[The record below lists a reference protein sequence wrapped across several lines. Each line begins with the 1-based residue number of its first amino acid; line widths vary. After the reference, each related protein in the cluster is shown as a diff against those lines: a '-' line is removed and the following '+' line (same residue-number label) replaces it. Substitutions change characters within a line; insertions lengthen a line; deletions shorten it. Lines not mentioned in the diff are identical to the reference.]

1 MANFEDTD
9 AKHNMYNSVPI
20 DCSVVVPLYN
30 ESKVVQELYD
40 RLTKTL
46 TATGL
51 NYELIFIDDG
61 SSDNTLQLLKSI
73 ASKDS
78 KVLIVELRRNFGQT
92 PALAAGFDVARGQ
105 IIISMD
111 GDLQHLPEEI
121 PLFIE
126 KLNEGCDVV
135 SGWRKNRVDNLVM
148 RKIPSRAAN
157 WLASK
162 ISGVDIHDF
171 GTTFKAYRR
180 EIIEQL
186 HLYGEMHRFIPALL
200 SQSGAKIIEI
210 PITNIVRPSGSS
222 NYGIGRTFRVA
233 FDLITLRFLLGYLTK
248 PLHFFGR
255 AAFYCV
261 LASILMAA
269 YILFDKLYYKV
280 PVIVAHGPLAGL
292 AAVMLM
298 VGTVFIATGLIGEMV
313 SRVYFESTG
322 RKIYSVKKI
331 HTRQTLGPEQKR

>member
-1 MANFEDTD
+1 MANFEKQPQSATG
-9 AKHNMYNSVPI
+9 PTI

-30 ESKVVQELYD
+30 ESAVVQELYD

-46 TATGL
+46 AATGL
-51 NYELIFIDDG
+51 YYELVFIDDG

-78 KVLIVELRRNFGQT
+78 KVLAVELRRNFGQT
-92 PALAAGFDVARGQ
+92 PALAAGFDIARGQ

-121 PLFIE
+121 PIFLE
-126 KLNEGCDVV
+126 KLNEGYDVV
-135 SGWRKNRVDNLVM
+135 SGWRKKRVDNLLV
-148 RKIPSRAAN
+148 RKIPSRIAN

-180 EIIEQL
+180 EIIEEL
-186 HLYGEMHRFIPALL
+186 HLYGEMHRFIPALI

-261 LASILMAA
+261 LASILMAG

-280 PVIVAHGPLAGL
+280 PVLVAHGPLAGL
-292 AAVMLM
+292 AAVLLM
-298 VGTVFIATGLIGEMV
+298 VGTVFVATGLIGEMV
-313 SRVYFESTG
+313 SRVYFESTD

-331 HTRQTLGPEQKR
+331 HARQTLGPE

>member
-1 MANFEDTD
+1 MANFEKQPQSAT
-9 AKHNMYNSVPI
+9 SPTI

-30 ESKVVQELYD
+30 ESAVVQELYD

-46 TATGL
+46 AATGL
-51 NYELIFIDDG
+51 YYELVFIDDG

-78 KVLIVELRRNFGQT
+78 KVLAVELRRNFGQT
-92 PALAAGFDVARGQ
+92 PALAAGFDIARGQ

-121 PLFIE
+121 PIFLE
-126 KLNEGCDVV
+126 KLNEGYDVV
-135 SGWRKNRVDNLVM
+135 SGWRKTRVDNLVM

-180 EIIEQL
+180 EIIEEL
-186 HLYGEMHRFIPALL
+186 HLYGEMHRFIPALI

-261 LASILMAA
+261 LASILMAG

-280 PVIVAHGPLAGL
+280 PVLVAHGPLAGL
-292 AAVMLM
+292 AAVLLM
-298 VGTVFIATGLIGEMV
+298 VGTVFVATGLIGEMV
-313 SRVYFESTG
+313 SRVYFESTD

-331 HTRQTLGPEQKR
+331 HARQTLGPE

>member
-1 MANFEDTD
+1 MTNFEKQPQSST
-9 AKHNMYNSVPI
+9 SPTI

-30 ESKVVQELYD
+30 ESAVVQELYD

-46 TATGL
+46 AATGL
-51 NYELIFIDDG
+51 YYELVFIDDG

-78 KVLIVELRRNFGQT
+78 KVLVVELRRNFGQT

-121 PLFIE
+121 PIFLE
-126 KLNEGCDVV
+126 KLNEGYDVV

-186 HLYGEMHRFIPALL
+186 HLYGEMHRFIPALI

-261 LASILMAA
+261 LASILMAG
-269 YILFDKLYYKV
+269 YVLFDKIYYKV
-280 PVIVAHGPLAGL
+280 PILLAHGPMAGL
-292 AAVMLM
+292 AAVLLM

-313 SRVYFESTG
+313 SRVYFESTD

-331 HTRQTLGPEQKR
+331 HARQTLGPE

>member
-1 MANFEDTD
+1 MTNFEKLTKQMPGPTE
-9 AKHNMYNSVPI
+9 ALI

-30 ESKVVQELYD
+30 ESAVVQELYE

-51 NYELIFIDDG
+51 YYELVFIDDG
-61 SSDNTLQLLKSI
+61 SKDNTLGLLKAI

-78 KVLIVELRRNFGQT
+78 KVFVVELRRNFGQT
-92 PALAAGFDVARGQ
+92 PALAAGFDVAQGQ

-121 PLFIE
+121 PLFLE
-126 KLNEGCDVV
+126 KINEGYDVV

-148 RKIPSRAAN
+148 RKLPSRAAN

-180 EIIEQL
+180 EVIEEL

-210 PITNIVRPSGSS
+210 PITNIIRPSGSS

-261 LASILMAA
+261 LASILMAG
-269 YILFDKLYYKV
+269 YILFDKLYYNV
-280 PVIVAHGPLAGL
+280 PVLVAHGPMAGL
-292 AAVMLM
+292 AAVLLM

-331 HTRQTLGPEQKR
+331 HIRQTLGPE

>member
-1 MANFEDTD
+1 MVNFEKQPQSST
-9 AKHNMYNSVPI
+9 SPTI

-30 ESKVVQELYD
+30 ESAVVQELYD

-51 NYELIFIDDG
+51 YYELVFIDDG

-78 KVLIVELRRNFGQT
+78 KVLVVELRRNFGQT
-92 PALAAGFDVARGQ
+92 PALAAGFDAARGQ

-121 PLFIE
+121 PIFLK
-126 KLNEGCDVV
+126 KLNEGYDVV

-186 HLYGEMHRFIPALL
+186 HLYGEMHRFIPALI

-233 FDLITLRFLLGYLTK
+233 FDLITLRFILGYLTK

-261 LASILMAA
+261 LASILMAG

-280 PVIVAHGPLAGL
+280 PVLVAHGPMAGL
-292 AAVMLM
+292 AAVLLM

-313 SRVYFESTG
+313 SRVYFESTD

-331 HTRQTLGPEQKR
+331 HTRQTLGSE

>member
-1 MANFEDTD
+1 MANFEKQPQSATG
-9 AKHNMYNSVPI
+9 PTI

-30 ESKVVQELYD
+30 ESAVVQELYD

-46 TATGL
+46 AATGL
-51 NYELIFIDDG
+51 YYELVFIDDG

-78 KVLIVELRRNFGQT
+78 KVLAVELRRNFGQT
-92 PALAAGFDVARGQ
+92 PALAAGFDIARGQ

-121 PLFIE
+121 PIFLE
-126 KLNEGCDVV
+126 KLNEGYDVV
-135 SGWRKNRVDNLVM
+135 SGWRKTRVDNLVM

-180 EIIEQL
+180 EIIEEL
-186 HLYGEMHRFIPALL
+186 HLYGEMHRFIPALI

-210 PITNIVRPSGSS
+210 PITNIIRPSGSS

-261 LASILMAA
+261 LASILMAG

-280 PVIVAHGPLAGL
+280 PVLVAHGPLAGL
-292 AAVMLM
+292 AAVLLM
-298 VGTVFIATGLIGEMV
+298 VGTVFVATGLIGEMV
-313 SRVYFESTG
+313 SRVYFESTD

-331 HTRQTLGPEQKR
+331 HARQTLGPE

>member
-1 MANFEDTD
+1 MANFENTD
-9 AKHNMYNSVPI
+9 AKRSTNNAVLI

-30 ESKVVQELYD
+30 ESAVVQELYD

-46 TATGL
+46 TTTGL
-51 NYELIFIDDG
+51 YYELVFIDDG
-61 SSDNTLQLLKSI
+61 SSDNTLQLLKEI

-78 KVLIVELRRNFGQT
+78 KVLVVELRRNFGQT
-92 PALAAGFDVARGQ
+92 PALAAGFDAARGQ

-121 PLFIE
+121 PIFLE
-126 KLNEGCDVV
+126 KITEGYDVV

-180 EIIEQL
+180 EIIEEL

-233 FDLITLRFLLGYLTK
+233 FDLITLRFILGYLTK

-280 PVIVAHGPLAGL
+280 PVIVAHGPMAGL
-292 AAVMLM
+292 AAVLLM

-313 SRVYFESTG
+313 SRVYFESTD

-331 HTRQTLGPEQKR
+331 HTRQMPGPEQKR

>member
-1 MANFEDTD
+1 MANFEKQPQSST
-9 AKHNMYNSVPI
+9 SPSI

-30 ESKVVQELYD
+30 ESAVVQELYD

-46 TATGL
+46 AATGL
-51 NYELIFIDDG
+51 YYELIFIDDG

-78 KVLIVELRRNFGQT
+78 KILVVELRRNFGQT
-92 PALAAGFDVARGQ
+92 PALAAGFDIARGQ

-121 PLFIE
+121 PIFLE
-126 KLNEGCDVV
+126 KLNEGYDVV
-135 SGWRKNRVDNLVM
+135 SGWRKNRVDNFIM
-148 RKIPSRAAN
+148 RKIPSMAAN

-180 EIIEQL
+180 EIIEEL
-186 HLYGEMHRFIPALL
+186 HLYGEMHRFIPALI

-269 YILFDKLYYKV
+269 YILFDKIYYKV
-280 PVIVAHGPLAGL
+280 PILLAHGPLAGL
-292 AAVMLM
+292 AAVLLM
-298 VGTVFIATGLIGEMV
+298 VGTVFIATGLIGEMI
-313 SRVYFESTG
+313 SRVYFESTD

-331 HTRQTLGPEQKR
+331 HTRQTLGPE

>member
-1 MANFEDTD
+1 MANFEKTE
-9 AKHNMYNSVPI
+9 AKHSTPNTLKI

-30 ESKVVQELYD
+30 ESAVAQELYD

-51 NYELIFIDDG
+51 YYELIFIDDG
-61 SSDNTLQLLKSI
+61 SKDNTLQLLKEI
-73 ASKDS
+73 ASKDI
-78 KVLIVELRRNFGQT
+78 KVVVVELRRNFGQT

-121 PLFIE
+121 PIFLE
-126 KLNEGCDVV
+126 KLTEGYDVV
-135 SGWRKNRVDNLVM
+135 SGWRKTRVDNLVM

-180 EIIEQL
+180 EVIEEL

-200 SQSGAKIIEI
+200 SQTGAKIIEI

-255 AAFYCV
+255 AAFYCIF
-261 LASILMAA
+261 ASSLLAA

-280 PVIVAHGPLAGL
+280 PILVAHGPMAGL
-292 AAVMLM
+292 AAVLLM

-331 HTRQTLGPEQKR
+331 HTRQTLGSE